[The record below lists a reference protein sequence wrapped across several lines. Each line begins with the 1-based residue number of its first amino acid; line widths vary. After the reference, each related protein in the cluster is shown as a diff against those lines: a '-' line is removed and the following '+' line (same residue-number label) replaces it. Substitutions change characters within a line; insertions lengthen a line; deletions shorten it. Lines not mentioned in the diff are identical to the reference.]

1 MKAQLTFLLILLGLS
16 SSAQVPDYFEG
27 NPQWR
32 MEWGNGAYYP
42 CIELN
47 DYIYYLNGDT
57 VIGNQV
63 YKKLFERRDVNYNW
77 LWVPPP
83 NNCEGSYT
91 YDSFRILIRQDSL
104 KMYVRDL
111 DGIDNLLY
119 DFDLE
124 VGDTLPIT
132 YNLYLDDIVVT
143 GIDSLLVGS
152 SFRKV
157 FEIPD
162 YNPAGNNLIEG
173 IGFTTGLL
181 DFFYCPEFPTI
192 LECFVQNDTAYYPIY
207 GEPCD
212 LTVKVPERIL
222 NNEIRYYPNP
232 VDDELVVLLDTPVM
246 VSHVICISSDGR
258 RTDMEFEQQ
267 LTDKV
272 IIDFSKLSS
281 GLHIIQLYTKDTS
294 VLYAKVLK
302 I

>member
-1 MKAQLTFLLILLGLS
+1 MKAQLTFFLILFGLS
-16 SSAQVPDYFEG
+16 LGAQVPDYFEG

-47 DYIYYLNGDT
+47 DYIYYLSGDT

-63 YKKLFERRDVNYNW
+63 YKKVFERRDINYDW
-77 LWVPPP
+77 LSAPPP
-83 NNCEGSYT
+83 FNCEGSYT

-111 DGIDNLLY
+111 DGIDTLIY
-119 DFDLE
+119 DFDIE

-181 DFFYCPEFPTI
+181 DSFNCPEFPTI
-192 LECFVQNDTAYYPIY
+192 LQCFVQNDTTYYPY
-207 GEPCD
+207 FGDPCD
-212 LTVKVPERIL
+212 MTVSIPKMDGYK
-222 NNEIRYYPNP
+222 EITYYPNP
-232 VDDELVVLLDTPVM
+232 VINELVVRLNPSASIDYVT
-246 VSHVICISSDGR
+246 CIRSDGQQVEI
-258 RTDMEFEQQ
+258 EFEQSDPQ
-267 LTDKV
+267 NIV
-272 IIDFSKLSS
+272 IDFSGKNK
-281 GLHIIQLYTKDTS
+281 GIYILHLHAKDAFII
-294 VLYAKVLK
+294 AIKVLK